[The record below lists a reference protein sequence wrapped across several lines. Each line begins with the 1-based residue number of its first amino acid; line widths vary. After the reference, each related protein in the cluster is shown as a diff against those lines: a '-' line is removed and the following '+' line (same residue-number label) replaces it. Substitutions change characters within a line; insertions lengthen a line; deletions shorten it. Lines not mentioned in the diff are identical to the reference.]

1 MPKFEVLTFKVREKK
16 PKPVTKPALYR
27 RGACDRCLA
36 RKIKCDGREPC
47 AKCLSQAV
55 ACAYSFI
62 TRQPP
67 KRTRP
72 RKLKNVT
79 APASAT
85 ATATPS
91 SASTAPVAAT
101 TKTPTSND
109 HPVPL
114 PTPLL
119 SVPGP
124 PIVSSPATL
133 QHSQALS
140 VVRAHSSGPAAR
152 SAAPTGTASVSLTGH
167 IIALIEHLQLGDNT
181 MDPTALSGLPFPNTL
196 TPARSSDG
204 SDSHYDESSPRIDP
218 MSVDFL
224 LGRATS
230 PVPSMPPSP
239 IPSPLWYTQRAQV
252 AMPNPRS
259 ATQLQSQEEI
269 LYHPVLVHA
278 IISTYVHQ
286 QTRIYRDLYLQR
298 IYRKLQNNQISPL
311 ALNYIL
317 AYGLAIT
324 MMGKSKLPHAVRK
337 QTGDYYIHRFDR
349 LLMAAIDR
357 PTLEL
362 PHLAFMIAAACMA
375 TKSTRLFTHYTSIG
389 RELLLQMQFHL
400 TDFSRHG
407 PLPTNHP
414 HPAATAPTPE
424 FLGCSPVSDPGL
436 AHHVMSV
443 ESDDELTRE
452 YKRRVFWDVLQYENM
467 IHLLVGLPSSVNRQQ
482 SHVNAV
488 DDRLVEAILRLPPEQ
503 DHYPVVIPGIRHT
516 LSGYTPLTEFIFL
529 IGEIADLRAHVCPL
543 GTQYLQVPVQS
554 VQEYYAANPNDR
566 NPIIHRYYSLNDRLR
581 QWYDALPEAFALPEH
596 LPLDDQLIH
605 RYPVHYSSIFTLHSN
620 YHMAVLFLNLY
631 NWNLVNRQAAS
642 KPSPAPTSHYIP
654 TPPGSSARSS
664 GSDNPHNPAGLLPKH
679 HFPVFRPELDPVCH
693 ELGLT
698 SAHLF
703 TSQCLPFFQKLPQQY
718 FSTPLL
724 GSFATVALKYA
735 LYLRDYRYYHP
746 DGSPSPQ
753 PLPRLANRPNSN
765 VSICPVNS
773 SPVSSSISPGTTS
786 CSPPPVSQ
794 FSEVLAIVEDYLQI
808 LERLRDHYSAVNLII
823 TIIRDHLPDIVTQR
837 ARSRHRRPDN
847 EVHSS

>member
-36 RKIKCDGREPC
+36 RKIKCDGKEPC

-72 RKLKNVT
+72 RKLKTTTTPVSPAAAVAST
-79 APASAT
+79 PSPAST
-85 ATATPS
+85 G
-91 SASTAPVAAT
+91 PVAAVT
-101 TKTPTSND
+101 RAPANNGD
-109 HPVPL
+109 LAPL
-114 PTPLL
+114 SSPTPLL

-124 PIVSSPATL
+124 STESSLTTL
-133 QHSQALS
+133 QHPLALG
-140 VVRAHSSGPAAR
+140 VVRAYSSGPAVQ
-152 SAAPTGTASVSLTGH
+152 PTTLTGTENDCLTNH
-167 IIALIEHLQLGDNT
+167 IIALIERLQLDDDT
-181 MDPTALSGLPFPNTL
+181 MAPPALAGLPFPRLL
-196 TPARSSDG
+196 TPAKDPETSDPQ
-204 SDSHYDESSPRIDP
+204 YDESSPRIDP
-218 MSVDFL
+218 MSLDFL

-230 PVPSMPPSP
+230 PVHSMPPSP
-239 IPSPLWYTQRAQV
+239 IPSPTWYTQWARAV
-252 AMPNPRS
+252 LPSPRP
-259 ATQLQSQEEI
+259 AAQLQSQEEL

-298 IYRKLQNNQISPL
+298 IYRKLRNNQISPL

-337 QTGDYYIHRFDR
+337 QTGDYYIQRFDR
-349 LLMAAIDR
+349 LLMAAIDC

-375 TKSTRLFTHYTSIG
+375 TKSTRMFTHYTSIG

-407 PLPTNHP
+407 PLPTSHP
-414 HPAATAPTPE
+414 YPAASTATPG
-424 FLGCSPVSDPGL
+424 FMCDSPVGEL
-436 AHHVMSV
+436 GSV
-443 ESDDELTRE
+443 DYATSMDGGDELTRE
-452 YKRRVFWDVLQYENM
+452 YKRRVFWDVLQFENM

-488 DDRLVEAILRLPPEQ
+488 DDRLVEEILRLPPEQ

-529 IGEIADLRAHVCPL
+529 IGEIADLRAHVYSPD
-543 GTQYLQVPVQS
+543 TQYIQVPVQS
-554 VQEYYAANPNDR
+554 IQEYYAANPNDR

-581 QWYDALPEAFALPEH
+581 QWYAALPEAFSLPEH
-596 LPLDDQLIH
+596 LPLDNQLIQ

-631 NWNLVNRQAAS
+631 NWNLVNQHAINKAS
-642 KPSPAPTSHYIP
+642 AVPPMPHTS
-654 TPPGSSARSS
+654 TPPGSPTRLP
-664 GSDNPHNPAGLLPKH
+664 SDHRHVPADLRPLPPV
-679 HFPVFRPELDPVCH
+679 PVFRPELDPVCH

-698 SAHLF
+698 SAHFF
-703 TSQCLPFFQKLPQQY
+703 TSQCLPFFQTLPQQY
-718 FSTPLL
+718 YSTPLL

-735 LYLRDYRYYHP
+735 LYLRDYQYYHP
-746 DGSPSPQ
+746 DGSPSP
-753 PLPRLANRPNSN
+753 
-765 VSICPVNS
+765 
-773 SPVSSSISPGTTS
+773 
-786 CSPPPVSQ
+786 
-794 FSEVLAIVEDYLQI
+794 
-808 LERLRDHYSAVNLII
+808 
-823 TIIRDHLPDIVTQR
+823 
-837 ARSRHRRPDN
+837 
-847 EVHSS
+847 